1 MHAAIAIVIA
11 FGLLTAGAATAQAP
25 PAVIAVPAE
34 LRELAE
40 EAGFNGRLVA
50 DRRIAIVARVGG
62 TLHEVGFRFG
72 ETVAE
77 GQVLFRI
84 DPRPFA
90 ALVQEARGAL
100 RAAEAA
106 RDLARLERDRQAE
119 LLARQSAAQAAVDAA
134 EATLE
139 VREGDVMRAES
150 ALERAEINLSYTEI
164 AAPFSGRISTTDVSP
179 GAVIGPEA
187 GVLATL
193 IQLDP
198 LHVEFPVPTAV
209 LRDYLD
215 RVDAGTASKEAA
227 VTLVLANGSTY
238 GLPGTIDF
246 IDSAVA
252 GVTDSVTVRARF
264 DNPEGQLLDG
274 ELVRVNLTL
283 AAPQSEIAV
292 PARAVQRD
300 IQGSFV
306 LVVGDGE
313 TVEQRRVSVGRSA
326 EGLAVIADGLS
337 PGERVITEGINKVR
351 PGITVDAAA
360 PADG

>member
-1 MHAAIAIVIA
+1 MRAAIVAGLVL
-11 FGLLTAGAATAQAP
+11 GLLTVGGAAAQVP
-25 PAVIAVPAE
+25 PAVVAVPAE

-40 EAGFNGRLVA
+40 ETSFNGRLDA
-50 DRRIAIVARVGG
+50 DQRVAIVARVGG
-62 TLHEVGFRFG
+62 TVQEVGFRFG

-84 DPRPFA
+84 DPRPFE
-90 ALVQEARGAL
+90 ALVQEAQGAL
-100 RAAEAA
+100 RAAQAA
-106 RDLARLERDRQAE
+106 RDLARLERDRQTE
-119 LLARQSAAQAAVDAA
+119 LLSRQSAAQAAVDTA

-139 VREGDVMRAES
+139 VREGDVMRAGA
-150 ALERAEINLSYTEI
+150 ALERAEINLSYTEVT
-164 AAPFSGRISTTDVSP
+164 APFAGRTSTTGVSP
-179 GAVIGPEA
+179 GAVIGPET

-193 IQLDP
+193 TRLDP
-198 LHVEFPVPTAV
+198 LHAEFAVPTAV
-209 LRDYLD
+209 LRDYID
-215 RVDAGTASKEAA
+215 RVAAGTASKEAA

-238 GLPGTIDF
+238 DRPGTIDF

-283 AAPQSEIAV
+283 AAPQGEIAI

-306 LVVGDGE
+306 LVVGPDE
-313 TVEQRRVSVGRSA
+313 TVEQRRITVGRSTQ
-326 EGLAVIADGLS
+326 GLAVVAAGLDV
-337 PGERVITEGINKVR
+337 GERVITEGLNKVR